1 MLLRLQNRGGFRL
14 DIRRA
19 TRQELGEI
27 DALLEASGRPP
38 LPLGVSLPN
47 VLVGLEAG
55 SVIGVVAL
63 EVVARRGLT
72 LWAAVAADHPAEEV
86 LPSLVYSLIARAQE
100 LGLRE
105 IYALNGNSLD
115 PLAAFGFAPIS
126 AGAVPNEVRFMRCYP
141 KQSEAASQILRLELE
156 TRI

>member
-1 MLLRLQNRGGFRL
+1 MLRLQNGGGSRL

-19 TRQELGEI
+19 RREEFGEI
-27 DALLEASGRPP
+27 DALLEESGRPP
-38 LPLGVSLPN
+38 LPPGVSFPN

-72 LWAAVAADHPAEEV
+72 LWAAVAADHPAEQV
-86 LPSLVYSLIARAQE
+86 HPSLVHSLIARAQE

-126 AGAVPNEVRFMRCYP
+126 PGAVPNEVRFMRCYP